1 MILTKENYHSIEAN
15 RQYMSVSLFKELAFG
30 CQAKQMAKLNGNF
43 KEEQADAL
51 LIGQAVHSWNEG
63 TYDRFMSEHPE
74 MYKKDG
80 TLYAKYE
87 IIGDLIETLKNDA
100 SMLKALEG
108 KKEVI
113 LTAEMFGVEWKI
125 MIDSYNEEKGIISD
139 LKTMKSIDD
148 KFWDNKERRYKNFIE
163 HYGYDI
169 QMSVYAEIERISKG
183 RENRFNPLLVIVTK
197 ENPPDKSL
205 IYFPDEK
212 HFSVI
217 ENKLKIIEESI
228 DEVVRVWK
236 GNQEPKRCGKCEYCR
251 KTKQVD
257 IISCLDI

>member
-1 MILTKENYHSIEAN
+1 MKYIIFYTKKIKMEDRQFQDLLNLIEKIKLLKEKLEILEQIENVIKKEEIEDINPFAGKKNMILTKENYHSIEAN

-100 SMLKALEG
+100 SMLRALEG

-113 LTAEMFGVEWKI
+113 LTAEMFGVDWKI

-148 KFWDNKERRYKNFIE
+148 KF
-163 HYGYDI
+163 
-169 QMSVYAEIERISKG
+169 
-183 RENRFNPLLVIVTK
+183 
-197 ENPPDKSL
+197 
-205 IYFPDEK
+205 
-212 HFSVI
+212 
-217 ENKLKIIEESI
+217 
-228 DEVVRVWK
+228 
-236 GNQEPKRCGKCEYCR
+236 
-251 KTKQVD
+251 
-257 IISCLDI
+257 